1 MVTKQREATMKNTIL
16 VIGATGNQGEAVLQ
30 ALLKTDFALRA
41 FVRKQNPKQSPNPKI
56 HKLKEQ
62 GIEILEGDLDDFD
75 SLTHAMNGCY
85 GVFSVINFQD
95 GGVAKEEERGKRVAD
110 AAKKT
115 GVEHYVYS
123 SVGGADRTSGVP
135 HFESKWHVEQYIR
148 KLALSYSIIRPTT
161 FMTNL
166 MEMPA
171 VMRFI
176 ALSMSRGSF
185 AEKPLQMIAVQDIG
199 KWAAHMF
206 LHRERYLSTAV
217 EIAGDE
223 VTFSQMVSAYKKVYN
238 KTPGSMWLPPSLF
251 SMGDI
256 GKMFTWITTYGY
268 KADLKMNRTEI
279 PDLLTFEQFLAL
291 KKPS

>member
-41 FVRKQNPKQSPNPKI
+41 FVRKHNPKQSPNPKI

-62 GIEILEGDLDDFD
+62 GIEIMEGDLDDFD

-115 GVEHYVYS
+115 GVEHFVYS
-123 SVGGADRTSGVP
+123 SVGGADRTSDVP

-148 KLALSYSIIRPTT
+148 KLALASSIIRPTT

-171 VMRFI
+171 VMRFL

-206 LHRERYLSTAV
+206 LHGDRYVSMAV

>member
-1 MVTKQREATMKNTIL
+1 MKNTIL
-16 VIGATGNQGEAVLQ
+16 VIGATGNQGVAVVQ

-41 FVRKQNPKQSPNPKI
+41 FVRTHAPNQPQNPKI

-62 GIEILEGDLDDFD
+62 GIEIMEGDLDDFD

-95 GGVAKEEERGKRVAD
+95 GGVAKEEARGKRVAD

-115 GVEHYVYS
+115 GIEHFVYS
-123 SVGGADRTSGVP
+123 SVGGADRSSGVP
-135 HFESKWHVEQYIR
+135 HFESKWHVEQHIR
-148 KLALSYSIIRPTT
+148 KLALASSIIRPTT

-171 VMRFI
+171 AMRFI
-176 ALSMSRGSF
+176 ALSMSRGAF

-206 LHRERYLSTAV
+206 LHPERYISRAV

-223 VTFSQMVSAYKKVYN
+223 VTFSQTVSAYTRVYG
-238 KTPGSMWLPPSLF
+238 KTPGSMRFPSSLF
-251 SMGDI
+251 SMGDL
-256 GKMFTWITTYGY
+256 GKMFTWITKYGY
-268 KADLKMNRTEI
+268 QADLTMNRAEI

-291 KKPS
+291 KQPL

>member
-1 MVTKQREATMKNTIL
+1 MKNTIL

-41 FVRKQNPKQSPNPKI
+41 FVRKHNPKQSPNPKI

-62 GIEILEGDLDDFD
+62 GIEVMEGDLDDVD
-75 SLTHAMNGCY
+75 SLTYAMNGCY

-95 GGVAKEEERGKRVAD
+95 GGVAKEEARGKRVAD
-110 AAKKT
+110 AAQKT
-115 GVEHYVYS
+115 GVEHFVYS

-206 LHRERYLSTAV
+206 LHPERYVSMAV

-291 KKPS
+291 KKPL

>member
-1 MVTKQREATMKNTIL
+1 MATMKNTIL
-16 VIGATGNQGEAVLQ
+16 VIGATGNQGVAVVQ

-41 FVRKQNPKQSPNPKI
+41 FVRTHAPKQPQNPKI

-62 GIEILEGDLDDFD
+62 GIEIMEGDLDDFD

-95 GGVAKEEERGKRVAD
+95 GGVAKEEARGKRVAD

-115 GVEHYVYS
+115 GIEHFVYS
-123 SVGGADRTSGVP
+123 SVGGADRSSGVP
-135 HFESKWHVEQYIR
+135 HFESKWHVEQHIR
-148 KLALSYSIIRPTT
+148 KLALASSIIRPTT

-171 VMRFI
+171 AMRFI
-176 ALSMSRGSF
+176 ALSMSRGAF

-199 KWAAHMF
+199 KWAVHMF
-206 LHRERYLSTAV
+206 LHPERYVSRAV

-223 VTFSQMVSAYKKVYN
+223 VTFSQMVSAYKKVYG
-238 KTPGSMWLPPSLF
+238 KTPASMRFPSSLF
-251 SMGDI
+251 SRGDI

-268 KADLKMNRTEI
+268 QADLTMNRAEI

-291 KKPS
+291 KQPV

>member
-1 MVTKQREATMKNTIL
+1 MKNTIL
-16 VIGATGNQGEAVLQ
+16 VIGATGNQGEAVVQ

-41 FVRKQNPKQSPNPKI
+41 FVRTQAPKQPHNPKI

-62 GIEILEGDLDDFD
+62 GIEIMEGDLDDFD

-95 GGVAKEEERGKRVAD
+95 GGVAKEEARGKRVAD
-110 AAKKT
+110 AAQKT
-115 GVEHYVYS
+115 GVEHFVYS
-123 SVGGADRTSGVP
+123 SVGGADRSSGVP
-135 HFESKWHVEQYIR
+135 HFESKWHVEQHIC
-148 KLALSYSIIRPTT
+148 KLALASSIIRPTT

-171 VMRFI
+171 AMRFI

-199 KWAAHMF
+199 KWAVHMF
-206 LHRERYLSTAV
+206 LHPERYVSRAV

-223 VTFSQMVSAYKKVYN
+223 VTFAQMVSAYKKVYG
-238 KTPGSMWLPPSLF
+238 KTPGSMRFPSSLF

-268 KADLKMNRTEI
+268 QADLTMNRAEI

-291 KKPS
+291 KQPV

>member
-1 MVTKQREATMKNTIL
+1 MVTKQRGATMKKTIL

-41 FVRKQNPKQSPNPKI
+41 FIRRHDPKQSQNPKI

-62 GIEILEGDLDDFD
+62 GIEIMEGDLDDFD
-75 SLTHAMNGCY
+75 SLTHAMNGVY

-115 GVEHYVYS
+115 GVEHFVYS

-135 HFESKWHVEQYIR
+135 HFESKCHVEQHIR

-161 FMTNL
+161 LMTKL
-166 MEMPA
+166 ME
-171 VMRFI
+171 
-176 ALSMSRGSF
+176 
-185 AEKPLQMIAVQDIG
+185 MIAVQDIG

-206 LHRERYLSTAV
+206 LHRELYLSRAV

-223 VTFSQMVSAYKKVYN
+223 VTFSQMVSAYKKVYG
-238 KTPGSMWLPPSLF
+238 KTPGSMWFPSSLF
-251 SMGDI
+251 SMGDL
-256 GKMFTWITTYGY
+256 GKMFTWITRYGY
-268 KADLKMNRTEI
+268 QADLSMNRAEI
-279 PDLLTFEQFLAL
+279 PDLLTFERFLAL
-291 KKPS
+291 KKPL

>member
-1 MVTKQREATMKNTIL
+1 MKNTIL

-41 FVRKQNPKQSPNPKI
+41 FVRKHTPKQPQNPKI
-56 HKLKEQ
+56 HQLKEQ
-62 GIEILEGDLDDFD
+62 SIEITEGDLDDFD

-95 GGVAKEEERGKRVAD
+95 GGVAKEEERGRRVAD
-110 AAKKT
+110 AAQKS
-115 GVEHYVYS
+115 GVEHFVYS
-123 SVGGADRTSGVP
+123 SVGGADRSSGVP
-135 HFESKWHVEQYIR
+135 HFESKWHIEQHIR
-148 KLALSYSIIRPTT
+148 TLALASSIIRPTT

-171 VMRFI
+171 AMRFI
-176 ALSMSRGSF
+176 AFSMSRGAIAS
-185 AEKPLQMIAVQDIG
+185 KPLQMIAVQDIG

-206 LHRERYLSTAV
+206 LHPERFVSRAV

-223 VTFSQMVSAYKKVYN
+223 VTFAQMERAYKKIYG
-238 KTPGSMWLPPSLF
+238 KTPASMWFPSTLF
-251 SMGDI
+251 SRGDL
-256 GKMFTWITTYGY
+256 GKMFTWITKYGY
-268 KADLKMNRTEI
+268 QADLTMNRAEI

-291 KKPS
+291 KNPL

>member
-1 MVTKQREATMKNTIL
+1 MKNTIL
-16 VIGATGNQGEAVLQ
+16 VLGATGNQGEAVVQ

-41 FVRKQNPKQSPNPKI
+41 FVRKPDPKQSRNPKI
-56 HKLKEQ
+56 HQLKEQ
-62 GIEILEGDLDDFD
+62 GIEIMEGDLDDFD
-75 SLTHAMNGCY
+75 SLTHAMNGAY
-85 GVFSVINFQD
+85 GVFSVLNFQD

-110 AAKKT
+110 AAKMT
-115 GVEHYVYS
+115 GVQHFVYS
-123 SVGGADRTSGVP
+123 SVGGADRKSGVP
-135 HFESKWHVEQYIR
+135 HFESKWQVEQHIR
-148 KLALSYSIIRPTT
+148 KLTLAYSIVRPTT

-206 LHRERYLSTAV
+206 LHREHYLSTAV

-223 VTFSQMVSAYKKVYN
+223 VTFSQMVSAYKKVYD
-238 KTPGSMWLPPSLF
+238 KTPGSMRLPPSLF

-256 GKMFTWITTYGY
+256 GKMFTWITRYGY
-268 KADLKMNRTEI
+268 KADLTINRIEI

-291 KKPS
+291 KKPL